1 MIERTTLLADEE
13 FSTMLDELEI
23 IGDAMSEL
31 LDVPRE
37 DAACVEIS
45 MTPFAKGKKKIIIP
59 GWT

>member
-37 DAACVEIS
+37 DAACVWKL
-45 MTPFAKGKKKIIIP
+45 A
-59 GWT
+59 